1 LNVDL
6 IFFQSQVFVNIVFYQ
21 WHNFVKRGKD
31 VGHSVIIWLT
41 SKNEIIII
49 EPQKFLRNDIILYTT
64 DAGRYMYE
72 DKQLKTQ
79 PIRTYIRDNI
89 DVTNENRDT
98 DVFVS
103 LHIEIDDIHG
113 DNSLSPVNKKLME
126 TIIRIKG
133 VEEKLQDKER
143 IEEL

>member
-1 LNVDL
+1 
-6 IFFQSQVFVNIVFYQ
+6 
-21 WHNFVKRGKD
+21 
-31 VGHSVIIWLT
+31 
-41 SKNEIIII
+41 
-49 EPQKFLRNDIILYTT
+49 
-64 DAGRYMYE
+64 MYE

-98 DVFVS
+98 DIFVS